1 MLALAAHSKMLRHNG
16 LLFVALPSASLLN
29 SRYCNVDLFVH
40 LCHVL
45 GFSLIEKKTSLKLRK
60 TVFFFYFLIDFI
72 AQYYLFSPFISP
84 FH

>member
-29 SRYCNVDLFVH
+29 SRYCDVDLFVH
-40 LCHVL
+40 LCRVL

-60 TVFFFYFLIDFI
+60 IFLVVADDCSVFFSFPLR
-72 AQYYLFSPFISP
+72 SPFELSTL
-84 FH
+84 